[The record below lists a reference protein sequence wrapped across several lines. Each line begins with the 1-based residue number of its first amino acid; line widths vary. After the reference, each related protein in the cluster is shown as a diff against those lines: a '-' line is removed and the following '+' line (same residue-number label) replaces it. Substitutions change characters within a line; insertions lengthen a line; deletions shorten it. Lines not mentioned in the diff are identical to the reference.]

1 VQPLLDG
8 PRASLS
14 AAAVK
19 GLLQSHSAIQF
30 NYGAEALD
38 GDFGLVA
45 DISDYMG
52 EGSSITC
59 DVTQT
64 VHRTCTL
71 NIDSDVTD
79 TGWSYLSG
87 FVKPYMTITD
97 VATGVA
103 ARFDLGV
110 YTLTTPQRDMSTSP
124 ASLAFQGYDLCYLLR
139 QEVGDS
145 YEVASG
151 TDPAQ
156 AAADV
161 IGLAIPEV
169 TVIVTPSGSTLPTQL
184 TWPFD
189 PSQPTTYLDIVDVLL
204 ASIGYRQVWV
214 DWEGQFRVEPFIDL
228 QDETFEWTFDRQ
240 ADDSIVAEQMTQN
253 VDVYDVP
260 NWFRFV
266 MADQTATPVE
276 GTSQF
281 TWIDSSPLNPGSTYN
296 RGRTI
301 RYIEA
306 VTANTYDDLTN
317 YAQRKIV
324 DLLSPGEQFAATTQ
338 PFPLAWHLDVIQFL
352 DDNLDVALPSSPGGE
367 RRVVAVGWSLPLDGN
382 SDMTWTW
389 QTVTDQTAALGL
401 TTIED

>member
-1 VQPLLDG
+1 
-8 PRASLS
+8 
-14 AAAVK
+14 
-19 GLLQSHSAIQF
+19 
-30 NYGAEALD
+30 
-38 GDFGLVA
+38 
-45 DISDYMG
+45 
-52 EGSSITC
+52 
-59 DVTQT
+59 
-64 VHRTCTL
+64 
-71 NIDSDVTD
+71 
-79 TGWSYLSG
+79 
-87 FVKPYMTITD
+87 
-97 VATGVA
+97 
-103 ARFDLGV
+103 
-110 YTLTTPQRDMSTSP
+110 
-124 ASLAFQGYDLCYLLR
+124 
-139 QEVGDS
+139 
-145 YEVASG
+145 
-151 TDPAQ
+151 
-156 AAADV
+156 
-161 IGLAIPEV
+161 
-169 TVIVTPSGSTLPTQL
+169 
-184 TWPFD
+184 
-189 PSQPTTYLDIVDVLL
+189 
-204 ASIGYRQVWV
+204 
-214 DWEGQFRVEPFIDL
+214 
-228 QDETFEWTFDRQ
+228 
-240 ADDSIVAEQMTQN
+240 